1 MAPGS
6 TSASASSRRAALPY
20 REKTELYL
28 LNGSTGR
35 VLAQDRERYVFLPG
49 GGVDA
54 GETDVVAAAKRELA
68 EEVGATLDGPL
79 THLITVDWTWFLEW
93 ADSPTRKD
101 RFRQFRGER
110 VHVLVGRV
118 KPLTA
123 STRGND
129 ADGDAWTGQR
139 TLGLDECLD
148 LMKRYA
154 GTDHP
159 NTYPYRVAQQMAV
172 QHLKVLAKL
181 TSGTGSSSRSRAAA
195 GGAARSAAGGARA
208 ARATASRATAASAGG
223 RARPS

>member
-1 MAPGS
+1 MPQSA
-6 TSASASSRRAALPY
+6 TSRRSGRAALPF

-54 GETDVVAAAKRELA
+54 GETDVIAAAKRELS
-68 EEVGATLDGPL
+68 EEVGAVLDGPL
-79 THLITVDWTWFLEW
+79 THVVTVDWVWFPEW
-93 ADSPTRKD
+93 ADTPTRKE
-101 RFRQFRGER
+101 RYRQFRGER

-123 STRGND
+123 STRGTD

-139 TLGLDECLD
+139 TLQLQACLD

-154 GTDHP
+154 ATDHP
-159 NTYPYRVAQQMAV
+159 NTHAYRIAQQMAIE
-172 QHLKVLAKL
+172 HLKLLARCDR
-181 TSGTGSSSRSRAAA
+181 GGGGSS
-195 GGAARSAAGGARA
+195 AARTGGSRPR
-208 ARATASRATAASAGG
+208 RAT
-223 RARPS
+223 